1 MDERIMQFRIGVMV
15 LGSVIITGT
24 LVLLFGPE
32 TNISELLQLGGKYTL
47 QIEFAEAPG
56 VRENT
61 PVLKSG
67 IVIGRVTKV
76 ELIERGRLALV
87 TARIQDDMKIY
98 DNETC
103 RINRSLLGDSELEF
117 IKNEDQGPGKEIELN
132 GEPLQGLVVPDPLQ
146 VVGNLEG
153 NLSKVI
159 DSVADTSTKLGNFI
173 EKIDHV
179 MGTEEEMHDTRNRLR
194 DITDMTFETMKAI
207 EELARNANDVLGDE
221 AIRTQLKESVRQ
233 VPELMMEVRQ
243 TVKQMNQTMQLAD
256 DNLRNLEGFTAAL
269 DEHGAN
275 VLEQLDR
282 SAGKLELVLDEMA
295 TFSASLNNPEGTIGQ
310 LLNNP
315 ELYDSLNRTVRNVED
330 LTRRLRPIVDDARRI
345 SDRIARHPGIIIR
358 DAIKPGAGTKGM
370 PPMVSQRRYGT
381 R

>member
-32 TNISELLQLGGKYTL
+32 TNFSELFQLGGKYTL
-47 QIEFAEAPG
+47 QVEFDEAPG

-117 IKNEDQGPGKEIELN
+117 IKSEGPGNVLELN
-132 GEPLQGLVVPDPLQ
+132 GEPLEGMVVADPLQ
-146 VVGNLEG
+146 MVGNLEG
-153 NLSKVI
+153 NLSKAI
-159 DSVADTSTKLGNFI
+159 DSIAETSTKLGNFI
-173 EKIDHV
+173 EKIDRV
-179 MGTEEEMHDTRNRLR
+179 MGTEEEMDDARNRLR
-194 DITDMTFETMKAI
+194 NITDVTLETMKAI
-207 EELARNANDVLGDE
+207 EQLAENANDVIGDE
-221 AIRTQLKESVRQ
+221 VVRTQLKESIRQ
-233 VPELMMEVRQ
+233 VPELITEVRQ
-243 TVKQMNQTMQLAD
+243 TVDQMNRTLQSAD
-256 DNLRNLEGFTAAL
+256 YNLRNLEGFTAAL

-282 SAGKLELVLDEMA
+282 SAGQLELVLGEMA

-370 PPMVSQRRYGT
+370 PPMVSKRRYGT

>member
-1 MDERIMQFRIGVMV
+1 MDERIVQFRIGVMV

-32 TNISELLQLGGKYTL
+32 TNFSELFQLGGKYTL
-47 QIEFAEAPG
+47 KVKFAEAPG

-76 ELIERGRLALV
+76 ELIEQGRLALV
-87 TARIQDDMKIY
+87 TARIEDEMKIY

-117 IKNEDQGPGKEIELN
+117 IKDESQGPGKAIELN
-132 GEPLQGLVVPDPLQ
+132 GEPLEGVVVADPLRL
-146 VVGNLEG
+146 VGNLEG
-153 NLSKVI
+153 NLSKAV
-159 DSVADTSTKLGNFI
+159 DSVAETSAKLGSFI

-179 MGTEEEMHDTRNRLR
+179 MGTEEEMDDARKRLR
-194 DITDMTFETMKAI
+194 NMTDMTLETMKAI
-207 EELARNANDVLGDE
+207 EQLAQNANDVLGDE
-221 AIRTQLKESVRQ
+221 VVRTQLKESVRQ
-233 VPELMMEVRQ
+233 VPELMMEVRH
-243 TVKQMNQTMQLAD
+243 TVDHMNQTMQLAD
-256 DNLRNLEGFTAAL
+256 NNLRNLEGFTAAL
-269 DEHGAN
+269 DEHGAS

-282 SAGKLELVLDEMA
+282 SADKLELVLDEMA

-310 LLNNP
+310 LVNNP

-345 SDRIARHPGIIIR
+345 SDQIARHPGIIVR

-370 PPMVSQRRYGT
+370 PPMVSQRRYGA